1 LLSRTRQIAAEDRG
15 LPAGLSPDHP
25 RRTHAGSPP
34 DGLRQSGLGPRHADR
49 DRLALVA
56 RDPVRDDAA
65 RTGGL
70 YLPASETKAAKRLTA
85 LVVAVTRLPNPLT
98 VSAGHYRVLSIKEG
112 AKADVRGD
120 NAGAGQIVTGEFAV
134 EVATT
139 TMPAGS
145 FVVRLD
151 QPLAH
156 LAAAIM
162 KPESPVAYVANR
174 VIAIP
179 ESKILPIW
187 RLMSLAALP

>member
-1 LLSRTRQIAAEDRG
+1 
-15 LPAGLSPDHP
+15 
-25 RRTHAGSPP
+25 
-34 DGLRQSGLGPRHADR
+34 
-49 DRLALVA
+49 
-56 RDPVRDDAA
+56 
-65 RTGGL
+65 
-70 YLPASETKAAKRLTA
+70 
-85 LVVAVTRLPNPLT
+85 
-98 VSAGHYRVLSIKEG
+98 
-112 AKADVRGD
+112 
-120 NAGAGQIVTGEFAV
+120 
-134 EVATT
+134 
-139 TMPAGS
+139 MPAGS

>member
-1 LLSRTRQIAAEDRG
+1 MTW
-15 LPAGLSPDHP
+15 
-25 RRTHAGSPP
+25 
-34 DGLRQSGLGPRHADR
+34 
-49 DRLALVA
+49 
-56 RDPVRDDAA
+56 
-65 RTGGL
+65 
-70 YLPASETKAAKRLTA
+70 
-85 LVVAVTRLPNPLT
+85 LPNPLT
-98 VSAGHYRVLSIKEG
+98 VSAEHYRVLSIKEE

-120 NAGAGQIVTGEFAV
+120 NAGAGQIVTGEFAL
-134 EVATT
+134 EFATT